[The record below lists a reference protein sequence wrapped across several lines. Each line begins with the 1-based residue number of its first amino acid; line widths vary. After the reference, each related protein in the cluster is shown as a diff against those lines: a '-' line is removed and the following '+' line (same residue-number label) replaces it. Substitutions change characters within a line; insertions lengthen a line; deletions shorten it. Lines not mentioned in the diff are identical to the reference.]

1 VFRHTALFL
10 LRETTPDERR
20 TMLQGLA
27 SLLTDCVTVVG
38 GDFGV
43 RLEGPRKAGD
53 YDVALHLDF
62 EDPEGYEAYVR
73 HPVHVEVSSFNASLS
88 VEGTTQRLDWRYEGP
103 PRVSPGLV
111 RHCELFTGKPEERLL
126 AGLES
131 AEGVVSAL
139 AVADSGSDP
148 RASDWILDVEL
159 QDVEAARDLLAV
171 DGYREL
177 DLAVGPRRTARITH
191 LCSPT
196 APSAPS
202 DSRTG

>member
-27 SLLTDCVTVVG
+27 SLLTDCPTVVD

-43 RLEGPRKAGD
+43 RLEGPRSTGD

-62 EDPEGYEAYVR
+62 QGPEGYEAYVR
-73 HPVHVEVSSFNASLS
+73 HPVHVEVSAFNASLS
-88 VEGTTQRLDWRYEGP
+88 VQGTTQRLDWRYEGP

-111 RHCELFTGKPEERLL
+111 RHCELFTGKPDEKLL
-126 AGLES
+126 AGLGS

-159 QDVEAARDLLAV
+159 EDVEAARALLAV

-177 DLAVGPRRTARITH
+177 DLAVGPHRTARITH
-191 LCSPT
+191 LCSP
-196 APSAPS
+196 AALA
-202 DSRTG
+202 R